1 MVYFDTSFLVPLLI
15 PEDSSKQVEAFF
27 QHLPSAQVLVV
38 SHWTRV
44 EFVSVLSRLLRMKH
58 IKSSNAK
65 ECAARFNKLLD
76 DSFNIVIPGRMDFE
90 RCWDFITRFD
100 NDLRAGDALHLAIAA
115 NLNAEKLYTLDNGLL
130 KAGKFLKFPIDKGIS
145 SAAC

>member
-27 QHLPSAQVLVV
+27 QHLPSGQVLAV

-44 EFVSVLSRLLRMKH
+44 EFGSVLSRLVRMKQF
-58 IKSSNAK
+58 KSSDAK

-76 DSFNIVIPGRMDFE
+76 DSFNIVTPSRMDFE
-90 RCWDFITRFD
+90 CCWDFITRFD

-130 KAGKFLKFPIDKGIS
+130 KAGTVLRLPVDRGIIL
-145 SAAC
+145 